1 MVSYPKRL
9 RYTHSIFI
17 NLTENTIFS
26 GTVASSMAIH
36 SYPSEDFKLA
46 LTSSG
51 ACRIKIVGS
60 LNGTSITER
69 LSFSVAETQYSV
81 NTFDTIISITSG
93 YFATG
98 VTISIGAVD
107 SVGMPMNWSQS
118 YGPFRAEFGQHGG
131 MSAQIE
137 ANSLGLGGKLVH
149 YVRAERATPVAKNM
163 TMTVVG
169 YDDQL
174 WVPISDFEN
183 ISVPP
188 NYTASEWAFRVVKK
202 QDGDT

>member
-9 RYTHSIFI
+9 RYTHRCYV

-26 GTVASSMAIH
+26 GTITSSMTVG
-36 SYPSEDFKLA
+36 SYPNEDFKLS
-46 LTSSG
+46 LTTSG
-51 ACRIKIVGS
+51 VCRIKIVGS
-60 LNGTSITER
+60 LDGVSVTER
-69 LSFSVAETQYSV
+69 LSFSGAETKYSV
-81 NTFDTIISITSG
+81 NTFDTINTITSG

-98 VTISIGAVD
+98 VTIEIGAVD
-107 SVGMPMNWSQS
+107 SVGMPMSWSQS
-118 YGPFRAEFGQHGG
+118 YGPFKCEFGQMGG
-131 MSAQIE
+131 MQAQIE
-137 ANSLGLGGKLVH
+137 ANSLGLSGKSVH

-183 ISVPP
+183 ISIPP
-188 NYTASEWAFRVVKK
+188 NYTASEFAFRVVKK
-202 QDGDT
+202 QDGE